1 MPRHGRFVVVGHPQH
16 VISRGSNR
24 QAIFCCNKD
33 CSFYL
38 DKASKLQRIQWQNS
52 SFSDWAEES
61 IELRQQVYDFGDAK
75 NEKIIPLG
83 CWYQSKNRVIAE
95 RRLQQAG
102 VRLAYHLNQLFAK

>member
-38 DKASKLQRIQWQNS
+38 DKASKLQRIQWQIHLFQTGLRSRLNCAS
-52 SFSDWAEES
+52 KYMILVMQKMKKLFDWGAGIKVKIES
-61 IELRQQVYDFGDAK
+61 
-75 NEKIIPLG
+75 
-83 CWYQSKNRVIAE
+83 
-95 RRLQQAG
+95 
-102 VRLAYHLNQLFAK
+102 